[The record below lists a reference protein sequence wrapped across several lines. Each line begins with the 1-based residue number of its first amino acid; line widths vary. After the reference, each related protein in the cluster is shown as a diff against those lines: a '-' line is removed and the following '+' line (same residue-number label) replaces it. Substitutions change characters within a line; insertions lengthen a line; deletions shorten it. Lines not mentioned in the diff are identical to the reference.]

1 MKIASYVAALIG
13 LAGLTVLVLHQGLHG
28 ILHVLGLAGWALLW
42 LVPFHALPLLLDVQ
56 AWRTLLA
63 PRDPQRRAP
72 LPFLFWVATVREAVN
87 RLLPTANVGGEIVGI
102 RLTKWRLDEGAAIT
116 ASILIEVLL
125 TLVNQ
130 YIFTALGI
138 VLLVAATQ
146 ATEQTWTI
154 LAGLALSLPLP
165 IIAGALLR
173 YGKVFERM
181 EKFVERMLGDS
192 VSLGGGSSLDAE
204 IRALYARHGRV
215 GLALLWQLLGFL
227 VGSFETWLALALLGH
242 PVGSATAIAVE
253 ATTQAVRHI
262 IFVVPAGLGVQEAGL
277 VLFGQIVGIDSNV
290 ALSLSLAKRMREVL
304 FGVPALLSWQFLEGR
319 RLKLSLDAGSKRGA
333 ASPDG
338 LGAEILRAPVRA
350 RSIRNRAAPAPRAGG
365 SRRRFGSRPR
375 ACTRRCASKLR
386 HWRTASSS
394 RQNDSDSIFP
404 GWVRL
409 SNRSMDMKPSIRSRR
424 GRRLAAASR

>member
-1 MKIASYVAALIG
+1 MKLASYIALLIG

-28 ILHVLGLAGWALLW
+28 ILHVLGLAGWTLLW

-63 PRDPQRRAP
+63 PRDPLQRAP
-72 LPFLFWVATVREAVN
+72 LPFLFWVATIREAVN
-87 RLLPTANVGGEIVGI
+87 RLLPAANIGGELVGI

-138 VLLVAATQ
+138 VLLLAVTSTRAA
-146 ATEQTWTI
+146 QTWTL

-181 EKFVERMLGDS
+181 EKFVERMLGDN
-192 VSLGGGSSLDAE
+192 VNLGDGSSLDAE

-215 GLALLWQLLGFL
+215 LAALLWQLLGMVL
-227 VGSFETWLALALLGH
+227 GSFETWLALDLLGH
-242 PVGSATAIAVE
+242 PVGAATAIAVE

-262 IFVVPAGLGVQEAGL
+262 IFIVPAGLGVQEAGL

-304 FGVPALLSWQFLEGR
+304 FGVPALLSWQFIEGR
-319 RLKLSLDAGSKRGA
+319 RLKLSLDGK
-333 ASPDG
+333 
-338 LGAEILRAPVRA
+338 
-350 RSIRNRAAPAPRAGG
+350 
-365 SRRRFGSRPR
+365 
-375 ACTRRCASKLR
+375 
-386 HWRTASSS
+386 
-394 RQNDSDSIFP
+394 
-404 GWVRL
+404 
-409 SNRSMDMKPSIRSRR
+409 
-424 GRRLAAASR
+424 